1 MKKLLGIIVLGLLLS
16 GNAYAGFFK
25 SSLEKCAD
33 AEMSII
39 EISPYGEWKRVEKSD
54 LRKLSDRAEAKR
66 IKKACSRNNS
76 KCSIGKTVE
85 IIALEKSYR
94 MVKVRD
100 IPLAERKRVA
110 KKFFNKNLKEKLK
123 YHKYETSF
131 EFCTYDKKRNLELF
145 KAKYD

>member
-1 MKKLLGIIVLGLLLS
+1 MKKLFLGIVVLGLLLS

-33 AEMSII
+33 AEMSID
-39 EISPYGEWKRVEKSD
+39 EISPSQEWKKVEKSD
-54 LRKLSDRAEAKR
+54 LRILTDRAEAKR
-66 IKKACSRNNS
+66 LKKTSSQNNFS
-76 KCSIGKTVE
+76 KSYKIMD
-85 IIALEKSYR
+85 LEKTYR
-94 MVKVRD
+94 IVKVRD
-100 IPLAERKRVA
+100 IPLSERKRVA

-145 KAKYD
+145 NAKYD

>member
-1 MKKLLGIIVLGLLLS
+1 MKKLFLSILVICSLLG

-33 AEMSII
+33 AEMSID
-39 EISPYGEWKRVEKSD
+39 EISPSQEWKKIEKSD
-54 LRKLSDRAEAKR
+54 LRKITDKAEAKR
-66 IKKACSRNNS
+66 IKKTSSQNDFS
-76 KCSIGKTVE
+76 KSYKIMD
-85 IIALEKSYR
+85 LERSYR

-100 IPLAERKRVA
+100 IPLSERKRVA

-123 YHKYETSF
+123 YQKYETSF

-145 KAKYD
+145 DAKYD